1 MASWPSSHRKK
12 KKSYKRVCS
21 HSWGCSKWNVHPY
34 ILLPS
39 QEGRDWGGGALIPH
53 LISRYVVTNPLINP
67 SAVLALCQN
76 RRGCLKSEESTEN
89 ILILKSRSIWGCS
102 QDRSNSTTITT
113 GRSVVVVHTQEREA
127 GGAHTHLESVGG
139 AGEAEAE
146 ASGGGGGEEP
156 EGAGEQRQHRDPQPR
171 RPAPPPQQQ
180 RLGVAA
186 PAHWGGVAR
195 RGDQIWGGNRGR
207 RRRGGQWSGLRASA
221 CACGGGWVKAEE
233 GARCFACFCFVLV
246 RSLMCGFRFGR
257 PRSIIVI

>member
-1 MASWPSSHRKK
+1 
-12 KKSYKRVCS
+12 V
-21 HSWGCSKWNVHPY
+21 
-34 ILLPS
+34 
-39 QEGRDWGGGALIPH
+39 
-53 LISRYVVTNPLINP
+53 
-67 SAVLALCQN
+67 
-76 RRGCLKSEESTEN
+76 
-89 ILILKSRSIWGCS
+89 
-102 QDRSNSTTITT
+102 
-113 GRSVVVVHTQEREA
+113 
-127 GGAHTHLESVGG
+127 HTHLESVGG